1 MKLLDG
7 KALALKIETE
17 LAVFVKKLKKDGIQP
32 KLAVVLVGENPAS
45 KIYVAK
51 KQDACQKLGISSI
64 LKKLPAH
71 SSQNEILEVVAKLN
85 QDQSING
92 ILCQAPFPKE
102 VAAIKIFQAIDAQK
116 DVDCFH
122 PYNIG
127 LLTLG
132 NPTVIPCTPYGMI
145 QLLIRHGF
153 ELCGKNIVVLGRSNI
168 VGRPLSILCSL
179 KRYNATVQV
188 CHSATNHLAA
198 QCRRADILL
207 VGIGSPKF
215 VGSDFVKE
223 GAVVIDA
230 GINRIQENGKNRIVG
245 DVDFEAVKTK
255 VAALTPVPGG
265 VGPMTISMLLYNCIN
280 LTAVQNNLPKFNL

>member
-85 QDQSING
+85 QDQGING

-153 ELCGKNIVVLGRSNI
+153 ELRGKNIVVLGRSNI

-179 KRYNATVQV
+179 KHYNATVQV

-265 VGPMTISMLLYNCIN
+265 VGPMTIGMLLYNCIN